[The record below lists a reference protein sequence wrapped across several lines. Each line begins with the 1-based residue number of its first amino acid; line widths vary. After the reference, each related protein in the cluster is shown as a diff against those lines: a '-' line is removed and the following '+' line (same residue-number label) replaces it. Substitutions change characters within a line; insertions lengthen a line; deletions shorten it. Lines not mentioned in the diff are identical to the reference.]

1 MNKIINE
8 RVVDFD
14 MNKENELFIRG
25 WKELMLFPKW
35 LKYYEYENRL
45 EVELKL
51 VTWQKIK

>member
-35 LKYYEYENRL
+35 LKYYE
-45 EVELKL
+45 
-51 VTWQKIK
+51 